1 MKKLTVLYDETC
13 GFCTRVRWWMAK
25 QPAFV
30 ELEFLPA
37 GGPDVRRRFP
47 DLVRDADELILI
59 ADDGAVY
66 RGPDAFLMSL
76 WALQEWRELALDLA
90 SPALKFLARRA
101 FAVLSGSRKAI
112 SAMLGL
118 TVDDLRD
125 EPGRCGEKRTEKS
138 EVG

>member
-1 MKKLTVLYDETC
+1 MKKLTILYDETC
-13 GFCTRVRWWMAK
+13 GFCTRVRWWMTK

-30 ELEFLPA
+30 KVEFLPA

-47 DLVRDADELILI
+47 SLRREIEELIVI

-76 WALQEWRELALDLA
+76 WALQEWRELAMDLA

-101 FAVLSGSRKAI
+101 FAVLSGSRQMI
-112 SAMLGL
+112 SKVLSL
-118 TVDDLRD
+118 TVEDLRD
-125 EPGRCGEKRTEKS
+125 EPTCDDGSCQVR
-138 EVG
+138 